1 MVSIAARRRGR
12 SLLVAAFVAALS
24 VQACSFLHS
33 YPDPPATT
41 YRPTLVGVIAELVPG
56 AVGDAWVINLTDGRV
71 VNLPDGFKTLGGRI
85 ATGQLYLT
93 GNDPELWEFSLAPS
107 RYSSCSGWEV
117 YMGGHVIAWNLPAA
131 VLFQNGLELPKA
143 AGFQATTQPENV
155 DGRSAWAFI
164 SGGVSGVFCVNEHG
178 EVAFGGSG
186 EPSSASPSRS

>member
-1 MVSIAARRRGR
+1 MALAWRKGGH
-12 SLLVAAFVAALS
+12 SLVIRTLVAAASA
-24 VQACSFLHS
+24 QACSLLHS

-41 YRPTLVGVIAELVPG
+41 YRPTLVGVIAELS
-56 AVGDAWVINLTDGRV
+56 GDQDLLLADGRK
-71 VNLPDGFKTLGGRI
+71 VNLPDSVKGLGGPPRV
-85 ATGQLYLT
+85 GSLYLE
-93 GNDPELWEFSLAPS
+93 GNDPERWEFSLAPS
-107 RYSSCSGWEV
+107 RYSF
-117 YMGGHVIAWNLPAA
+117 
-131 VLFQNGLELPKA
+131 FQNRLELPKA